1 MHIKMLSRGIFVQMK
16 ILGGWNAG
24 LETYQ
29 VQNTNDINVSCVFTA
44 VKSKA
49 TPLFLLISITANC
62 WLLKTLKC
70 RHKPN

>member
-49 TPLFLLISITANC
+49 APLFLLISITANC
-62 WLLKTLKC
+62 WLLNTLKC

>member
-1 MHIKMLSRGIFVQMK
+1 MHIKMLSLGIFVQMK

-44 VKSKA
+44 VNSIIP
-49 TPLFLLISITANC
+49 TYFNYSQLLAS
-62 WLLKTLKC
+62 
-70 RHKPN
+70 